1 MKPFVGV
8 DGEGSGV
15 DKHGRQQYR
24 LLRAGEFELYAD
36 GAPLSTLDCLEF
48 LTGLDADAAIYVG
61 FFFDYDTTMILR
73 DLNQE
78 RRARLFSD
86 GKFDN
91 GISPYTDYRQF
102 QIDYMPRKYLRVRRR
117 TDQGWSRAITINDTG
132 GFFQCSFVQALTDW
146 NIGTPEQR
154 AAIQAMKEQRDQFAE
169 IDQRERDYN
178 RQECELLAELMEAL
192 RAACLAVGYVPH
204 NWQGAGYLASAMLKK
219 HSVIKRKEVTLS
231 PNITVLANDAYYG
244 GRFETTAVGRIE
256 GPVWE
261 YDISSAYPAAMLT
274 VPCLRHGRWVSG
286 RNDQARVSISHVHF
300 QHPEENRLC
309 GLPLRQQTGVLCWPR
324 EGQGVYWSVELE
336 AARRAG
342 ARIRWLGGAWFDERC
357 QCQPFHWLP
366 EIFAERKRLG
376 KGKDGNKGKPLKL
389 GMNAMYGKTAQS
401 IGTAPWGHRIWAGWI
416 TALTRSWLM
425 DVYREAPSAVIMIAT
440 DALYST
446 RPLAVKI
453 GPALGDW
460 EAEEHAEG
468 MFIVQPGLYWTGH
481 KQPKTRGVPRTRVIE
496 HQHKF
501 ISTWQRYVASS
512 PASWADPPRIPIPLT
527 AFIGLRLANAR
538 NKPELAGCWLPVEKT
553 ISFDW
558 RSKRSAAEFRDGAAY
573 TMPIAGAP
581 DWISTPYKPKSAAE
595 LEAARFELEA
605 MPDYV
610 EPLEIYE

>member
-15 DKHGRQQYR
+15 DEHGRQQYR
-24 LLRAGEFELYAD
+24 LLRAGEYELYAD
-36 GAPLSTLDCLEF
+36 GAPLTTIDCLEF

-73 DLNQE
+73 DLNKE
-78 RRARLFSD
+78 RRARLFNER
-86 GKFDN
+86 KFDQ

-102 QIDYMPRKYLRVRRR
+102 QVDYMPRKYLRVRRR
-117 TDQGWSRAITINDTG
+117 TDEGWSRAITINDTG

-146 NIGTPEQR
+146 NIGTPAQR
-154 AAIQAMKEQRDQFAE
+154 AAIQAMKDQRDQFAE

-192 RAACLAVGYVPH
+192 RAACVSVGYVPH
-204 NWQGAGYLASAMLKK
+204 NWQGAGYLASAMLKHHK
-219 HSVIKRKEVTLS
+219 VIKRKDVTLA
-231 PNITVLANDAYYG
+231 PNIAVLANDAYYG
-244 GRFETTAVGRIE
+244 GRFETTAVGQIP

-274 VPCLRHGRWVSG
+274 VPCLRHGRWIEG
-286 RNDQARVSISHVHF
+286 RNDQARVSISHVRF
-300 QHPEENRLC
+300 QHPDPEQRLC
-309 GLPLRQQTGVLCWPR
+309 GLPLRQRSGVLCWPR
-324 EGQGVYWSVELE
+324 EGEGVYWSPELK

-342 ARIRWLGGAWFDERC
+342 AHTRWLGGAWFDERC
-357 QCQPFHWLP
+357 ECQPFHWLP
-366 EIFAERKRLG
+366 EVFAERKRLG
-376 KGKDGNKGKPLKL
+376 KAQKGKPLKL

-401 IGTAPWGHRIWAGWI
+401 IGSAPWGHRIWAGWI

-425 DVYREAPSAVIMIAT
+425 DVYREAPSAVIMLAT

-446 RPLAVKI
+446 RPLAVKQ
-453 GPALGDW
+453 GAALGDW
-460 EAEEHAEG
+460 EAAEHDGG
-468 MFIVQPGLYWTGH
+468 MFIVQPGLYWMGS
-481 KQPKTRGVPRTRVIE
+481 KQPKTRGVPRSRVIE

-501 ISTWQRYVASS
+501 VTAWHHYAAH
-512 PASWADPPRIPIPLT
+512 PAGPPPRIPIPLT

-538 NKPELAGCWLPVEKT
+538 NKPELAGCWLPTEKS

-558 RSKRSAAEFRDGAAY
+558 SSKREGAEYRGDAAY
-573 TMPIAGAP
+573 TMPIAGGH
-581 DWISTPYKPKSAAE
+581 DWVSVPYKPKSAAE
-595 LEAARFELEA
+595 LEQARWELEA

-610 EPLEIYE
+610 EPLEIGE